1 MRVRRVLRTEE
12 LKCPVEGQE
21 PTREAGELSA
31 QEAACTGP
39 RAPREGRE
47 QRAGS
52 GGGTESAGGRG
63 DRGSGTA
70 GGVGTGGQQPGGQG
84 QSKVSVRVP
93 HEGEKEGPREGV
105 NGRCGWGADETST
118 EMA

>member
-21 PTREAGELSA
+21 LTREAGELAA

-63 DRGSGTA
+63 DRGA
-70 GGVGTGGQQPGGQG
+70 GWKKGERRTEAWGAGPEQG
-84 QSKVSVRVP
+84 QRASAV
-93 HEGEKEGPREGV
+93 
-105 NGRCGWGADETST
+105 GR
-118 EMA
+118 